1 MEAVRMKH
9 DLEYEIDK
17 KSRVAVNLVEV
28 SPTNWYYHAVNT
40 IKCRDKEE
48 VYVVT
53 YKIPQMETVTFGVF
67 ETWEDAKEAIR
78 SAVPKM
84 VDGLA
89 QILNHSPDEDLE
101 QEEFYFEVIKTFK
114 FI

>member
-1 MEAVRMKH
+1 MKAVDMKH

-67 ETWEDAKEAIR
+67 ESWEDAKEAIK

-84 VDGLA
+84 IEGFNKDFF
-89 QILNHSPDEDLE
+89 QEEDLE
-101 QEEFYFEVIKTFK
+101 QEEFYFEVVKTFK

>member
-1 MEAVRMKH
+1 MKH

-17 KSRVAVNLVEV
+17 QNRVAVNLVEV
-28 SPTNWYYHAVNT
+28 SPCSWYYNAINT

-53 YKIPQMETVTFGVF
+53 YRIPQVETVTFGVF
-67 ETWEDAKEAIR
+67 ESWEDAKEAIK

-84 VDGLA
+84 IEGFNKDFF
-89 QILNHSPDEDLE
+89 QEEELE
-101 QEEFYFEVIKTFK
+101 QEEFYFEVVKTFK

>member
-1 MEAVRMKH
+1 MKH

-28 SPTNWYYHAVNT
+28 SPTNWYYDAVNT

-48 VYVVT
+48 VYVVN
-53 YKIPQMETVTFGVF
+53 YKIPQVDTATFGVF

-89 QILNHSPDEDLE
+89 QVFNESPDEYLEQE
-101 QEEFYFEVIKTFK
+101 QEEFYFEVVKTFK